1 MQFTDGFFFLFTNV
15 LLYHMLVQSSLFL
28 KGIFEH
34 FPIFV
39 VASCKSKRFI
49 KKPLLSANL
58 EIISYRMDS
67 MRPEWARI

>member
-1 MQFTDGFFFLFTNV
+1 
-15 LLYHMLVQSSLFL
+15 MLVQSSLFL